1 VRDGVAGL
9 FLIVLGASALGAGA
23 FGCGGEEPI
32 PASPTFEPT
41 IRTLLQAHCVRCH
54 GAGGTLN
61 TDPASLYKDMAG
73 QGYFNRYEDRDCV
86 PLPDLS
92 LPADCQKGARSEV
105 ITIKTYIHLAES
117 DPVHMPPLP
126 SDPLTSW
133 ELQLLDNWLDE
144 PDPLP

>member
-1 VRDGVAGL
+1 VRGGVAGL
-9 FLIVLGASALGAGA
+9 FLFILGASALGAGA
-23 FGCGGEEPI
+23 LGCGGEEPI

-61 TDPASLYKDMAG
+61 PDPASLYKDAAA
-73 QGYFNRYEDRDCV
+73 QGYFNRYEDRDCA
-86 PLPDLS
+86 PLPDGS
-92 LPADCQKGARSEV
+92 LPPTCQKGAHSEAV
-105 ITIKTYIHLAES
+105 TIKALIHLPENNAI
-117 DPVHMPPLP
+117 HMPPLP

-144 PDPLP
+144 PDPMP